1 MNPSYY
7 DVIMNKGRPIPGS
20 SLTSDPDNPAPYE
33 RPPEYTNIHKA
44 SEWIFG
50 QLIKEENYEQLIQV
64 LLEDMPVMDVTQ
76 VLLFSGYTKGKWDGN
91 LMMLLVEPTAYIILA
106 LAERAG
112 VDPVI
117 FRGELE
123 EEASDE
129 FFNGVRL
136 PEEKKEN
143 LKRYKELGI
152 QIPYLSEKE
161 KNKMESLP
169 TADEMGMEE
178 TSASAE
184 EQAPSL
190 LAQPEQPQEEEV
202 AQDG

>member
-1 MNPSYY
+1 MNPEYY

-50 QLIKEENYEQLIQV
+50 QLIQEENYQQLIQV
-64 LLEDMPVMDVTQ
+64 LLEYMPVMDVTQ
-76 VLLFSGYTKGKWDGN
+76 VLLFRGYMEGKWDGN
-91 LMMLLVEPTAYIILA
+91 LMMLLVEPTAYIVLA

-117 FRGELE
+117 FRGEQE

-129 FFNGVRL
+129 VFNGVKL

-143 LKRYKELGI
+143 IKKYKELGI
-152 QIPYLSEKE
+152 QIPFLSEEE
-161 KNKMESLP
+161 KLKMDELP

-190 LAQPEQPQEEEV
+190 LAQPQEEEV
-202 AQDG
+202 IENE

>member
-1 MNPSYY
+1 MNPEYY

-50 QLIKEENYEQLIQV
+50 QLIQEENYEQLIQV

-76 VLLFSGYTKGKWDGN
+76 VLLFRGYMEGKWDGN
-91 LMMLLVEPTAYIILA
+91 LMMLLVEPTAYIVLA

-117 FRGELE
+117 FRGEE
-123 EEASDE
+123 EDEASEE
-129 FFNGVRL
+129 FFNGVKL
-136 PEEKKEN
+136 NEEKLEN
-143 LKRYKELGI
+143 IKKYKELGV
-152 QIPYLSEKE
+152 QIPFLSEEE
-161 KNKMESLP
+161 KLKMDKLP

-178 TSASAE
+178 TGAGAE

-190 LAQPEQPQEEEV
+190 LAQPQEEEV
-202 AQDG
+202 IENE

>member
-1 MNPSYY
+1 MNPEYY

-50 QLIKEENYEQLIQV
+50 QLIQEENYQQLIQV

-76 VLLFSGYTKGKWDGN
+76 VLLFRGYMEGKWDGN
-91 LMMLLVEPTAYIILA
+91 LMMLLVEPTAYIVLA

-117 FRGELE
+117 FRGEQE

-129 FFNGVRL
+129 FFNGVKL
-136 PEEKKEN
+136 PEEKLETIK
-143 LKRYKELGI
+143 KYKQLGV
-152 QIPYLSEKE
+152 QIPFVSEEE
-161 KNKMESLP
+161 KLKMDKLP
-169 TADEMGMEE
+169 TAEEMGMEE

-190 LAQPEQPQEEEV
+190 LAQPQEEEV
-202 AQDG
+202 IENE

>member
-1 MNPSYY
+1 MNPEYY

-33 RPPEYTNIHKA
+33 RPPEYVNIHKA

-50 QLIKEENYEQLIQV
+50 QLIQEENYKQLIQV

-76 VLLFSGYTKGKWDGN
+76 VLLFRGYMEGKWDGN
-91 LMMLLVEPTAYIILA
+91 LMMLLVEPTAYIVLA

-117 FRGELE
+117 FRGEE
-123 EEASDE
+123 EDEASEE
-129 FFNGVRL
+129 FFNGVKL
-136 PEEKKEN
+136 PEEKLETIK
-143 LKRYKELGI
+143 KYKQLGI
-152 QIPYLSEKE
+152 QIPFLSEEE
-161 KNKMESLP
+161 KLKMDELP

-190 LAQPEQPQEEEV
+190 LAQPQEEEV
-202 AQDG
+202 MENE

>member
-1 MNPSYY
+1 MNPEYY

-50 QLIKEENYEQLIQV
+50 QLIQEENYQQLIQV

-76 VLLFSGYTKGKWDGN
+76 VLLFRGYMEGKWDGN
-91 LMMLLVEPTAYIILA
+91 LMMLLVEPTAYIVLA

-112 VDPVI
+112 VDPII
-117 FRGELE
+117 FRGEE
-123 EEASDE
+123 EDEASEE
-129 FFNGVRL
+129 FFTGVKL
-136 PEEKKEN
+136 NEEKLEN
-143 LKRYKELGI
+143 IKKYKELGV
-152 QIPYLSEKE
+152 QVPFLSEKE
-161 KNKMESLP
+161 KLKMDKLP

-178 TSASAE
+178 TGADAE

-190 LAQPEQPQEEEV
+190 LAQPQEEEV
-202 AQDG
+202 IENE

>member
-1 MNPSYY
+1 MNPEYY

-50 QLIKEENYEQLIQV
+50 QLIQEENYQQLIQV

-76 VLLFSGYTKGKWDGN
+76 VLLFRGYMEGKWDGN
-91 LMMLLVEPTAYIILA
+91 LMMLLVEPTAYIVLA

-112 VDPVI
+112 VDPII
-117 FRGELE
+117 FRGEE
-123 EEASDE
+123 EDEASEE
-129 FFNGVRL
+129 FFTGVKL
-136 PEEKKEN
+136 NEEKLEN
-143 LKRYKELGI
+143 IKKYKELGV
-152 QIPYLSEKE
+152 QVPFLSEEE
-161 KNKMESLP
+161 KLKMDKLP

-178 TSASAE
+178 TGADAE

-190 LAQPEQPQEEEV
+190 LAQPQEEEV
-202 AQDG
+202 IENE

>member
-1 MNPSYY
+1 MNPEYY

-20 SLTSDPDNPAPYE
+20 SLTADPDNPAPNE
-33 RPPEYTNIHKA
+33 RPPEYTNLHKA

-50 QLIKEENYEQLIQV
+50 QLIKEKNYEQLIQV

-76 VLLFSGYTKGKWDGN
+76 VLLFRGYMEGKWDGN
-91 LMMLLVEPTAYIILA
+91 LMMLLVEPTAYIVLA

-117 FRGELE
+117 FRGEE
-123 EEASDE
+123 EDEASEE
-129 FFNGVRL
+129 FFNGVKL
-136 PEEKKEN
+136 NEEKLDNIK
-143 LKRYKELGI
+143 KFKELGV
-152 QIPYLSEKE
+152 QVPFLSEEE
-161 KNKMESLP
+161 KLKMDKLP
-169 TADEMGMEE
+169 TAEDMGMEE

-190 LAQPEQPQEEEV
+190 LAQPQEEEEV
-202 AQDG
+202 VENE

>member
-1 MNPSYY
+1 MNPEYY

-50 QLIKEENYEQLIQV
+50 QLIQEENYQQLIQV

-76 VLLFSGYTKGKWDGN
+76 VLLFRGYMEGKWDGN
-91 LMMLLVEPTAYIILA
+91 LMMLLVEPTAYIVLA

-117 FRGELE
+117 FRGEE
-123 EEASDE
+123 EDEASEE
-129 FFNGVRL
+129 FFTGVKL
-136 PEEKKEN
+136 NEEKLEN
-143 LKRYKELGI
+143 IKKYKELGV
-152 QIPYLSEKE
+152 QVPFLSEKE
-161 KNKMESLP
+161 KLKMDKLP

-178 TSASAE
+178 TGADAE

-190 LAQPEQPQEEEV
+190 LAQPQEEEV
-202 AQDG
+202 IENE